1 MLGHLILAFAAGS
14 LSILSPCVLPLL
26 PIVLGTAASRSK
38 LGPLA
43 LGAGVVLSFVSVG
56 LFVALIGFSIGLDA
70 GFFRALAAIM
80 LIMIGFV
87 LLVPVFQ
94 DRLAVVAGPISGWG
108 QGRLVGFSDTGAAG
122 QFGVG
127 LLLGAV
133 WSPCVGPTLGAAS
146 LLAAQGKD
154 LVQVV
159 LIMVSFGLG
168 VGVPLVLI
176 GLLSRSLLQ
185 KMRDRMMSVSRGFK
199 TLLGV
204 IFILLGGL
212 ILTGLDKKAE
222 AALVDA
228 SPAWLTELTTRF

>member
-26 PIVLGTAASRSK
+26 PIVLGTAASQGR
-38 LGPLA
+38 LGSLA

-56 LFVALIGFSIGLDA
+56 LFVALVGFSIGLDT
-70 GFFRALAAIM
+70 GFFRALASIM
-80 LIMIGFV
+80 LIMIGIV
-87 LLVPVFQ
+87 LLIPMYQNRF
-94 DRLAVVAGPISGWG
+94 AAVAGPVSGWG
-108 QGRLVGFSDTGAAG
+108 HSRLSGFSNTNAAG
-122 QFGVG
+122 QFGIG
-127 LLLGAV
+127 LLLGTV

-146 LLAAQGKD
+146 LLAAQGND
-154 LVQVV
+154 LTQVV
-159 LIMVSFGLG
+159 SIMVSFGLG

-185 KMRDRMMSVSRGFK
+185 RMRDRMSSASKGLKV
-199 TLLGV
+199 LLGL

>member
-26 PIVLGTAASRSK
+26 PIVLGTAALKSR

-43 LGAGVVLSFVSVG
+43 FGAGVVLSFVSVG

-94 DRLAVVAGPISGWG
+94 DRLAVVAGPVSGWG
-108 QGRLVGFSDTGAAG
+108 QGRLDGFSDTGAAG
-122 QFGVG
+122 QFGIG
-127 LLLGAV
+127 LLLGTV

-154 LVQVV
+154 LFQVV

-185 KMRDRMMSVSRGFK
+185 RMRDRMMSAGK
-199 TLLGV
+199 GLKALLGV

-212 ILTGLDKKAE
+212 ILVGLDKKAE

>member
-14 LSILSPCVLPLL
+14 LSIFSPCVLPLL
-26 PIVLGTAASRSK
+26 PIVLGTAASQGR

-70 GFFRALAAIM
+70 GFFRVLASVM
-80 LIMIGFV
+80 LIIIGLV
-87 LLVPVFQ
+87 LLVPVYQ
-94 DRLAVVAGPISGWG
+94 DRLAVIAGPVSGWG
-108 QGRLVGFSDTGAAG
+108 QGRFGGFSGTGAAG
-122 QFGVG
+122 QFGIG
-127 LLLGAV
+127 LLLGTV

-146 LLAAQGKD
+146 LLAAQGNN
-154 LVQVV
+154 LIQVV
-159 LIMVSFGLG
+159 SVMESFGLG

-176 GLLSRSLLQ
+176 GMLSRGLLQ
-185 KMRDRMMSVSRGFK
+185 KLRARMLTANKGLKAIF
-199 TLLGV
+199 GA

>member
-14 LSILSPCVLPLL
+14 LSIFSPCVLPLL
-26 PIVLGTAASRSK
+26 PIVLGTAASQGR

-70 GFFRALAAIM
+70 GFFRVLASVM
-80 LIMIGFV
+80 LIIIGFV
-87 LLVPVFQ
+87 LLVPVYQ
-94 DRLAVVAGPISGWG
+94 DRLAVIAGPVSGWG
-108 QGRLVGFSDTGAAG
+108 QGGFSDTGAAG
-122 QFGVG
+122 QFGIG
-127 LLLGAV
+127 LLLGTV

-154 LVQVV
+154 LFQVAMT
-159 LIMVSFGLG
+159 MVSFGVG

-185 KMRDRMMSVSRGFK
+185 KMRDRMMSASKGFK
-199 TLLGV
+199 ALLGV

-212 ILTGLDKKAE
+212 ILVGLDKKAE
-222 AALVDA
+222 EALVDA

>member
-26 PIVLGTAASRSK
+26 PIVLGTAALKSR

-94 DRLAVVAGPISGWG
+94 DRLAVVAGPVSGWG
-108 QGRLVGFSDTGAAG
+108 QGRLDGFSDTGAAG
-122 QFGVG
+122 QFGIG
-127 LLLGAV
+127 LLLGTV

-154 LVQVV
+154 LFQVV

-168 VGVPLVLI
+168 AGVPLVLI

-185 KMRDRMMSVSRGFK
+185 RMRDRMMSAGK
-199 TLLGV
+199 GLKALLGV

-212 ILTGLDKKAE
+212 ILAGLDKKAE

-228 SPAWLTELTTRF
+228 SPAWLTEFTTQF

>member
-1 MLGHLILAFAAGS
+1 MSAQLILAFAAGS

-26 PIVLGTAASRSK
+26 PIVLGTAASRSR

-43 LGAGVVLSFVSVG
+43 LGSGVVLSFVSVG

-70 GFFRALAAIM
+70 GFFRVLASVM
-80 LIMIGFV
+80 LIIIGLV
-87 LLVPVFQ
+87 LLVPVYQ
-94 DRLAVVAGPISGWG
+94 NRLAVAAGPVSSWG
-108 QGRLVGFSDTGAAG
+108 QKRLEGFSSTGATG
-122 QFGVG
+122 QFVVG
-127 LLLGAV
+127 LLLGTV
-133 WSPCVGPTLGAAS
+133 WSPCVGPTLGATS

-154 LVQVV
+154 LIQVV
-159 LIMVSFGLG
+159 SVMVSFGLG

-176 GLLSRSLLQ
+176 GMLSRGLLQ
-185 KMRDRMMSVSRGFK
+185 KLRARMLTASKGLK
-199 TLLGV
+199 AILGA

>member
-14 LSILSPCVLPLL
+14 LSIFSPCVLPLL
-26 PIVLGTAASRSK
+26 PIVLGTAASQGR

-70 GFFRALAAIM
+70 GFFRVLASVM
-80 LIMIGFV
+80 LIIIGFV
-87 LLVPVFQ
+87 LLVPVYQ
-94 DRLAVVAGPISGWG
+94 DRLAVIAGPVSGWG
-108 QGRLVGFSDTGAAG
+108 QGRFDGFSGTGAAG
-122 QFGVG
+122 QFGIG
-127 LLLGAV
+127 LLLGTV

-146 LLAAQGKD
+146 LLAAQGNN
-154 LVQVV
+154 LIQVV
-159 LIMVSFGLG
+159 SVMVSFGLG

-176 GLLSRSLLQ
+176 GMLSRGLLQ
-185 KMRDRMMSVSRGFK
+185 KLRARMLTASKGLK
-199 TLLGV
+199 ALLGV

>member
-26 PIVLGTAASRSK
+26 PIVLATAASQGR
-38 LGPLA
+38 LGPVV

-56 LFVALIGFSIGLDA
+56 LFIALIGFSIGLDA
-70 GFFRALAAIM
+70 GFFRALASVM
-80 LIMIGFV
+80 SIMIGFV
-87 LLVPVFQ
+87 LLAPVFQ
-94 DRLAVVAGPISGWG
+94 DRLAVVTGTVSGWG
-108 QGRLVGFSDTGAAG
+108 QNRLDGFSNVGAAG
-122 QFGVG
+122 QFGIG
-127 LLLGAV
+127 LLLGTV

-154 LVQVV
+154 LFQVV

-185 KMRDRMMSVSRGFK
+185 RMRDRMMSAGK
-199 TLLGV
+199 GLKALLGV

-212 ILTGLDKKAE
+212 ILAGLDKKAE

-228 SPAWLTELTTRF
+228 SPAWLTELTTQF

>member
-1 MLGHLILAFAAGS
+1 MSAQLILAFAAGS

-26 PIVLGTAASRSK
+26 PIVLGTAASRSR

-43 LGAGVVLSFVSVG
+43 LGSGVVLSFVSVG

-70 GFFRALAAIM
+70 GFFRALSAAM
-80 LIMIGFV
+80 LVIVGFV
-87 LLVPVFQ
+87 LLVPFFQ
-94 DRLAVVAGPISGWG
+94 NQFAVVAGPVSGWG
-108 QGRLVGFSDTGAAG
+108 QGQLDGFSDTGAAG

-133 WSPCVGPTLGAAS
+133 WAPCVGPTLGAAS

-154 LVQVV
+154 LIHVAMT
-159 LIMVSFGLG
+159 MVSFGVG
-168 VGVPLVLI
+168 VGLPLVLI

-185 KMRDRMMSVSRGFK
+185 KMRDRMMSAGKGFK
-199 TLLGV
+199 ALLGV

-212 ILTGLDKKAE
+212 ILVGLDKKAE

>member
-1 MLGHLILAFAAGS
+1 MSAQLILAFAAGS

-26 PIVLGTAASRSK
+26 PIVLGTAASRSR

-43 LGAGVVLSFVSVG
+43 LGSGVVLSFVSVG

-70 GFFRALAAIM
+70 GFFRVLASVM
-80 LIMIGFV
+80 LIIIGLV
-87 LLVPVFQ
+87 LLVPVYQ
-94 DRLAVVAGPISGWG
+94 NRLAVAAGPVSSWG
-108 QGRLVGFSDTGAAG
+108 QKRLEGFSSTGATG
-122 QFGVG
+122 QFVVG
-127 LLLGAV
+127 LLLGTV
-133 WSPCVGPTLGAAS
+133 WSPCVGPTLGATS
-146 LLAAQGKD
+146 LLAAQGRD
-154 LVQVV
+154 LIQVV
-159 LIMVSFGLG
+159 SVMVSFGLG

-176 GLLSRSLLQ
+176 GMLSRGLLQ
-185 KMRDRMMSVSRGFK
+185 KLRARMLTASKGLK
-199 TLLGV
+199 AILGA

>member
-14 LSILSPCVLPLL
+14 LSIFSPCVLPLL
-26 PIVLGTAASRSK
+26 PIVLGTAASQGR

-70 GFFRALAAIM
+70 GFFRALASVM
-80 LIMIGFV
+80 LIMVGLV
-87 LLVPVFQ
+87 LLVPVYQ
-94 DRLAVVAGPISGWG
+94 DRLAIIAGPVSGWG
-108 QGRLVGFSDTGAAG
+108 QGRFDGFSNTGAAG

-127 LLLGAV
+127 VLLGAV
-133 WSPCVGPTLGAAS
+133 WAPCVGPTLGAAS

-154 LVQVV
+154 LFQVV
-159 LIMVSFGLG
+159 MTMVSFGLG

-185 KMRDRMMSVSRGFK
+185 KMRNRMLGASKGLKV
-199 TLLGV
+199 LLGV